1 MARPVYIID
10 GSRTP
15 FLKARSGP
23 GPFTPVDL
31 AVQCGRPLLA
41 RQPFA
46 PDAFDQVIL
55 GCVNVIADEMN
66 PARVAALR
74 LGMGEA
80 MVAFTVQINCGSGM
94 QSIDTA
100 YRYIRE
106 GVSDLILAG
115 GSEALSYAPLVW
127 PQQGVRW
134 FAGVAGAKDVFAKA
148 VAALKAR
155 PSYFK
160 PIIGLERGLTDP
172 ITELNMGQTA
182 EVVGHLFGITRSQSD
197 AYAAESHKRLA
208 NAQAQGWLK
217 GEVET
222 SFARDGKFYDHDDGV
237 RPDSTPETLAKL
249 KPVFERPWG
258 QVTAGNSSQI
268 TDGASWVILASE
280 DAVAK
285 HGLTPKAVIIDSQ
298 WSALDPSIMGLGPVL
313 SATELLKRNRLSL
326 QEIET
331 WELNEAFATQVLGCL
346 AAWNDEKFCREILGL
361 DGAAG
366 RDRPRKAQCRR
377 RRDQPRPSRR
387 LQRQPHRAASRQR
400 DETAGHQARHRHRM
414 HRRRAGR
421 RDVDRDGVIMD
432 SKIMDVLGDRVLEL
446 GPKPDAGG
454 PYRNFKLTRDA
465 DGIAWLL
472 FDRDDASANTLSADV
487 IEELDAVLAAL
498 ESQRPAG
505 IVIRSAKTSGFIAG
519 ADVNEFRG
527 ATDPRPSR
535 PRSAGRMR

>member
-1 MARPVYIID
+1 MARPVFIVD

-46 PDAFDQVIL
+46 STAFDQVIL

-74 LGMGEA
+74 LGMGEK

-94 QSIDTA
+94 QSIDTGYHA
-100 YRYIRE
+100 IRE

-115 GSEALSYAPLVW
+115 GAEALSHAPLVW

-134 FAGVAGAKDVFAKA
+134 FAGLAGARGIGAKIL
-148 VAALKAR
+148 AALKVR

-172 ITELNMGQTA
+172 ITDLNMGQTA
-182 EVVGHLFGITRSQSD
+182 EVVGHLFGIDRARSD
-197 AYAAESHKRLA
+197 AYSAESHKRLA
-208 NAQAQGWLK
+208 NAQTRGFLK

-222 SFARDGKFYDHDDGV
+222 AFARDGRFYDHDDGV
-237 RPDSTPETLAKL
+237 RPDSSVESLARL

-280 DAVAK
+280 TAVARY
-285 HGLTPKAVIIDSQ
+285 GLTPKAVILDSQ

-313 SATELLKRNRLSL
+313 SATELLKRNSL
-326 QEIET
+326 ALQDIET
-331 WELNEAFATQVLGCL
+331 WELNEAFATQVLGCM
-346 AAWNDEKFCREILGL
+346 AAWNDEKFCKEILGL
-361 DGAAG
+361 DAAAG
-366 RDRPRKAQCRR
+366 QI
-377 RRDQPRPSRR
+377 DQTRMNVDGGAISLGHPVGCSGNRIVLHLVNAMRR
-387 LQRQPHRAASRQR
+387 LG
-400 DETAGHQARHRHRM
+400 T
-414 HRRRAGR
+414 RR
-421 RDVDRDGVIMD
+421 
-432 SKIMDVLGDRVLEL
+432 
-446 GPKPDAGG
+446 
-454 PYRNFKLTRDA
+454 
-465 DGIAWLL
+465 GIATECIGGGQGGAML
-472 FDRDDASANTLSADV
+472 
-487 IEELDAVLAAL
+487 IETV
-498 ESQRPAG
+498 
-505 IVIRSAKTSGFIAG
+505 
-519 ADVNEFRG
+519 
-527 ATDPRPSR
+527 
-535 PRSAGRMR
+535 

>member
-1 MARPVYIID
+1 MARPVFIID

-15 FLKARSGP
+15 FIKARSGP

-46 PDAFDQVIL
+46 PTAFDQVIL

-74 LGMGEA
+74 LGMGER

-106 GVSDLILAG
+106 GAGNLILAG
-115 GSEALSYAPLVW
+115 GAEALSHAPLVW
-127 PQQGVRW
+127 PQAGVRW
-134 FAGVAGAKDVFAKA
+134 FAGLAGARGIGAKIM
-148 VAALKAR
+148 AALKVR
-155 PSYFK
+155 PSYLK

-182 EVVGHLFGITRSQSD
+182 EVVGQLFGITREQSD
-197 AYAAESHKRLA
+197 AYAAESHHRLA
-208 NAQAQGWLK
+208 RAQKEGFLK
-217 GEVET
+217 GELEIAF
-222 SFARDGKFYDHDDGV
+222 SRDGKFYDYDDGV
-237 RPDSTPETLAKL
+237 RPDSTPESLAKL

-280 DAVAK
+280 EAVVK
-285 HGLTPKAVIIDSQ
+285 HGLTPKAAIIDSQ

-313 SATELLKRNRLSL
+313 SATELLKRNDITL
-326 QEIET
+326 QDVET

-346 AAWNDEKFCREILGL
+346 AAWKDEKFCKEVLGL

-366 RDRPRKAQCRR
+366 ELDRSKLNVDGGAISLGHPVGTSGNRIVLHLVNAMKRLGTRR
-377 RRDQPRPSRR
+377 
-387 LQRQPHRAASRQR
+387 
-400 DETAGHQARHRHRM
+400 
-414 HRRRAGR
+414 
-421 RDVDRDGVIMD
+421 
-432 SKIMDVLGDRVLEL
+432 
-446 GPKPDAGG
+446 
-454 PYRNFKLTRDA
+454 
-465 DGIAWLL
+465 GIATECIGGGQGGAML
-472 FDRDDASANTLSADV
+472 
-487 IEELDAVLAAL
+487 IEV
-498 ESQRPAG
+498 
-505 IVIRSAKTSGFIAG
+505 V
-519 ADVNEFRG
+519 
-527 ATDPRPSR
+527 
-535 PRSAGRMR
+535 